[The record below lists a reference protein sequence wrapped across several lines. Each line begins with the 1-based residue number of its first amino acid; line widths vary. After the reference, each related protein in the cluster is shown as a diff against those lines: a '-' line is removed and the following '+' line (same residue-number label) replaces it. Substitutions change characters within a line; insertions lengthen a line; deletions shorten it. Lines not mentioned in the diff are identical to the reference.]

1 MAIFAWVSAAIFLV
15 FALLQLNDPDP
26 WGWTVIYLCTAAVWA
41 AAAKGS
47 TNVWPCAALAI
58 IVSVWMFTLVPG
70 FVEWIRDGSLAQL
83 FGSLSM
89 DKPYIEE
96 SREFLG
102 LALILASAA
111 YLGISRRPREKH

>member
-1 MAIFAWVSAAIFLV
+1 MAAFAWTNVVIFIV

-26 WGWTVIYLCTAAVWA
+26 WGWTVIYLCAAGLWA
-41 AAAKGS
+41 AAAKNRVVLWGC
-47 TNVWPCAALAI
+47 VGLAI
-58 IVSVWMFTLVPG
+58 IVSMWMFTLLPG
-70 FVEWIRDGSLAQL
+70 FADWIRTGSMSQL

-102 LALILASAA
+102 LGLILFSAA
-111 YLGISRRPREKH
+111 YLGISRRLRQTR